1 MRRRVLISVPLVV
14 GLALPVSAQE
24 APPPID
30 VPTTPVPQGP
40 TPPPPAPA
48 KPKPAPAPAPGPAPA
63 PAAPKGSGEAPA
75 GDASP
80 KEPIKYNNEGVF
92 KVSGSS
98 GSGIV
103 GGQKQPKGAK
113 PGATAQKGTPG
124 KKAASNITVAQWP
137 GFRMLDDGSSEVL
150 VDFSRDPVAPTEHK
164 AAGSTTYV
172 FKGAHVIKHNN
183 KNPLITVHFNTPVMS
198 VRLVPAKG
206 ALNLVIDMRPGANV
220 TPTTSVR
227 AGEGGES
234 KIFAVKFPAGSYL
247 PAGAED
253 AEDPTPTQKLKNKGK
268 KEAPSTTP
276 PPPATGGGAKKP
288 GPSE

>member
-14 GLALPVSAQE
+14 GLALPISVHAQE
-24 APPPID
+24 APPPIN

-40 TPPPPAPA
+40 TPPPPEPPKA
-48 KPKPAPAPAPGPAPA
+48 KPAPAPAPPPAPG
-63 PAAPKGSGEAPA
+63 PKGSAEAPKP
-75 GDASP
+75 DAAP

-92 KVSGSS
+92 KVSGTS
-98 GSGIV
+98 GPGVV
-103 GGQKQPKGAK
+103 GGPKTKTGKAA
-113 PGATAQKGTPG
+113 ATAQKGTAAA
-124 KKAASNITVAQWP
+124 KKASNITVAQWP

-164 AAGSTTYV
+164 AAGSMTYV

-198 VRLVPAKG
+198 VRLVPNKG

-220 TPTTSVR
+220 VPTTSVR

-234 KIFAVKFPAGSYL
+234 KIFAVKFPAGTYL

-253 AEDPTPTQKLKNKGK
+253 AEDPTPTQKLKSKEKKG
-268 KEAPSTTP
+268 ESAPTTP
-276 PPPATGGGAKKP
+276 PPSKGGATKP